1 MTMRAAIGLGLLPLA
16 ALAGPFDGIYRQ
28 TSGSECALVG
38 VEGGSLRIG
47 DGIFFGV
54 GSQCLMT
61 RPVDVVGMDAT
72 LYTMECSAD
81 GGDGWTERAM
91 LMQTPEDDGVF
102 MIWNGYAFR
111 YERCPDDT
119 EIMTVE
125 LPDGAEPPGDATDT
139 DPEAQADPG
148 TGPEAEAPAEAEAE
162 AEAETETETAE
173 DD

>member
-1 MTMRAAIGLGLLPLA
+1 MRTCLAALSAIPMATA

-28 TSGSECALVG
+28 SAVSDCGQLG
-38 VEGGSLRIG
+38 VEGGSLRIA

-81 GGDGWTERAM
+81 GGDGWSERAM
-91 LMQTPEDDGVF
+91 LMQTPDGDGVF

-119 EIMTVE
+119 EISVE
-125 LPDGAEPPGDATDT
+125 EVPDGEIEEAGEP
-139 DPEAQADPG
+139 
-148 TGPEAEAPAEAEAE
+148 
-162 AEAETETETAE
+162 
-173 DD
+173 